1 MNDAI
6 AYSLLTISFLLG
18 TLFGWSLSKL
28 PKHKTVK
35 SKKSKS
41 MGLKYLEERNSLFTN
56 TNTVAMIPP
65 TPVQLYM
72 EPDHRTFPSVPSSSV
87 SKKTVNFPNTPTTYV
102 QEAV

>member
-18 TLFGWSLSKL
+18 ILFGWCLSKL

-35 SKKSKS
+35 TKSL
-41 MGLKYLEERNSLFTN
+41 GLKYLEERNSLFTN

-72 EPDHRTFPSVPSSSV
+72 EPVPRTFPSVPSSSV
-87 SKKTVNFPNTPTTYV
+87 SKKKVSFPDTPTAHIH
-102 QEAV
+102 EAV